1 MRMNCLNLKKIFLSF
16 DRHLDGFI
24 NLEDLKS
31 ILIQFTI
38 PMSDQL
44 FTQLMERYIHILFIS
59 SVRQPIEGSGYGV
72 KTPLSTIFQIYR
84 CSQFILV
91 EETRENHRSVSSH
104 WQTLSSSVVSS
115 TPRHHSAIFCSAIV

>member
-1 MRMNCLNLKKIFLSF
+1 MRMNYLNLKKIFLSF

-44 FTQLMERYIHILFIS
+44 FTQLMERYIHIFFIS
-59 SVRQPIEGSGYGV
+59 SVRQPIEGKGY
-72 KTPLSTIFQIYR
+72 
-84 CSQFILV
+84 
-91 EETRENHRSVSSH
+91 
-104 WQTLSSSVVSS
+104 VV
-115 TPRHHSAIFCSAIV
+115 